1 MSRGI
6 HESHIEEA
14 ALDWFEELGWSV
26 LHGPD
31 IAPEELASERES
43 YSDVI
48 LRVRLESAI
57 DSLNPTLPA
66 QAKEEALRK
75 VLHIDSPSLILRNRA
90 FHKLLTD
97 GIPVEYRREPS
108 PPNAAAFAPSPNGRG
123 GNNVKN
129 IHPPST
135 SGRGNEGEGVVDDPG
150 GIAHDLVKLID
161 FENPDSNDW
170 LVVNQFTVVDLPA
183 RLPAL
188 DTQAGGAQAGGQ
200 HNRRPDIVVFVNGLP
215 LAVIE
220 LKNPADENATI
231 ETARKQFETYK
242 AEIPSLFNT
251 NELLIASDGDQARMG
266 SLTAG
271 REWYLPWKTIDGKT
285 IADPDDLELETLIK
299 GVFDKQRFL
308 DLIRHFIVFE
318 NWEDSVVKI
327 TAAYHQFHA
336 TRKAVDT
343 VVAASQPDG
352 GKQGGVVWHTQG
364 SGKSLTMVFCAGKL
378 VLHPEMRNPTILVI
392 TDRND
397 LDDQLFGTF
406 ARCHELLRQ
415 KPVQAANRA
424 HLRKLLAVA
433 SGGVVFST
441 IQKFMPPSAA
451 PSPANAEAFAS
462 SPRGRGGH
470 QSASDEMPCL
480 TDRDNVVVIAD
491 EAHRSQ
497 YAFIDGFAKHIRDAL
512 PKATFIGFT
521 GTPIE
526 LSDRNTYAVF
536 GNTISTYDIRQAVED
551 KATVPIY
558 YESRIAKLDLPKDQL
573 PHVDE
578 ELEEVTENE
587 EIERVEKLKSKW
599 AALEAIVGT
608 DKRLALVADD
618 LLQHFDDRQ
627 SAMEGKAM
635 IVGMSRRI
643 CVAIY
648 DQIVKRHPEWVDEDL
663 PAPRPGVFFVYVVA
677 CEGGSYYIGQT
688 DDLQRRWHEHV
699 AGTGADWTKKHKP
712 RYIPHY
718 EEFTSREEAVTRE
731 KELKTTSG
739 RRWIKQVID
748 EGRARQA
755 GDEKGTIKV
764 VMSGSA
770 SDPVSWQPHMRNKQ
784 QRDRLA
790 KRFKDPDDPLKLVI
804 VRDMWLTGFDVPCLH
819 TMYIDKPMKGHTL
832 MQAIARVNR
841 VFRDKP
847 GGLIVDY
854 IGLADSLRKALK
866 NYTDGGGKGE
876 IQYDQTQAVALML
889 EKLEICRDIFNGFDY
904 LPYFGLDATEKMRFA
919 RRAMNHVLGLDKAK
933 DNFIR
938 AVVGLSQ
945 AFALAVP
952 RPEAIAVRDEVAFF
966 QYVKAAIVKNTQ
978 TSQRPEEELSAA
990 VRQIVDE
997 AIAPDRVIDILDA
1010 VGIDKP
1016 DISILSDTFLAEV
1029 RGMEQ
1034 RNLAVEV
1041 LRKLLSDEIKRRRK
1055 TNLVQSQKFSAMLQ
1069 ETLHRYKNRAIETM
1083 QVIEELIKLAK
1094 EMREANARGE
1104 KLGLTTEELAFYD
1117 ALETNDSAVAVMGD
1131 EVLSELARDLADTV
1145 RKSAKI
1151 DWTMKESI
1159 RAEMR
1164 VLVKRTLRKYDYPPD
1179 KQKRATET
1187 IIQQAELI
1195 GEEWAG

>member
-1 MSRGI
+1 MTLRI
-6 HESHIEEA
+6 YESHIEEA
-14 ALDWFEELGWSV
+14 ALAWFEELGWTT

-31 IAPEELASERES
+31 IAPEEPASERES

-48 LRVRLESAI
+48 LRGRLETAI
-57 DSLNPTLPA
+57 SSLNPTLPA
-66 QAKEEALRK
+66 QAKEEGLRK
-75 VLHIDSPSLILRNRA
+75 ILHINSPSLILRNRA

-97 GIPVEYRREPS
+97 GVDVE
-108 PPNAAAFAPSPNGRG
+108 A
-123 GNNVKN
+123 
-129 IHPPST
+129 
-135 SGRGNEGEGVVDDPG
+135 
-150 GIAHDLVKLID
+150 
-161 FENPDSNDW
+161 NDW
-170 LVVNQFTVVDLPA
+170 LVVNQFTVVE
-183 RLPAL
+183 
-188 DTQAGGAQAGGQ
+188 GQ
-200 HNRRPDIVVFVNGLP
+200 HNRRPDIVLFVNGLP

-220 LKNPADENATI
+220 LKNPSDENATI

-242 AEIPSLFNT
+242 AEIPSLFNA

-271 REWYLPWKTIDGKT
+271 REWYLPWKTVDGVT
-285 IADPDDLELETLIK
+285 IADPNDLELETLIK
-299 GVFDKQRFL
+299 GVFDTRRFL

-318 NWEDSVVKI
+318 NWDGSVVKI

-378 VLHPEMRNPTILVI
+378 VLHPAMRNPTILVI

-415 KPVQAANRA
+415 KPVQAENRE

-441 IQKFMPPSAA
+441 IQKFFP
-451 PSPANAEAFAS
+451 EE
-462 SPRGRGGH
+462 RGD
-470 QSASDEMPCL
+470 AYPCL
-480 TDRDNVVVIAD
+480 TERDNVVVIAD

-558 YESRIAKLDLPKDQL
+558 YESRIANLDLPEDQL

-578 ELEEVTENE
+578 ELEEITENE

-599 AALEAIVGT
+599 AALEEIVGT
-608 DKRLALVADD
+608 KKRLDLVVED

-648 DQIVKRHPEWVDEDL
+648 DQIVKRHPEWVDED
-663 PAPRPGVFFVYVVA
+663 
-677 CEGGSYYIGQT
+677 
-688 DDLQRRWHEHV
+688 
-699 AGTGADWTKKHKP
+699 
-712 RYIPHY
+712 
-718 EEFTSREEAVTRE
+718 
-731 KELKTTSG
+731 
-739 RRWIKQVID
+739 
-748 EGRARQA
+748 
-755 GDEKGTIKV
+755 DEKGVIKV

-784 QRDRLA
+784 RRDRLA

-804 VRDMWLTGFDVPCLH
+804 VRDMWLTGYDVPCLH

-876 IQYDQTQAVALML
+876 IQYDQGQAVALMM
-889 EKLEICRDIFNGFDY
+889 EKLEICRDIFDGFDY
-904 LPYFGLDATEKMRFA
+904 QPYFGLDATEKMRFA
-919 RRAMNHVLGLDKAK
+919 RRAMNHVLGLDDAK
-933 DNFIR
+933 DDFIR

-966 QYVKAAIVKNTQ
+966 QYVKASIVKNTQ

-990 VRQIVDE
+990 VRQIVDK

-1041 LRKLLSDEIKRRRK
+1041 LRKLLNDEIKLRRK
-1055 TNLVQSQKFSAMLQ
+1055 TNLVQSQKFSVMLQ

-1094 EMREANARGE
+1094 AMREANQRGE
-1104 KLGLTTEELAFYD
+1104 KLGLTIEELAFYD
-1117 ALETNDSAVAVMGD
+1117 ALETNDSAVAVLGD
-1131 EVLSELARDLADTV
+1131 AVLSKLARDLADPV

-1151 DWTMKESI
+1151 DWTMKEGI

-1179 KQKRATET
+1179 KQKKATET

-1195 GEEWAG
+1195 GEEWAE

>member
-1 MSRGI
+1 VTGTRI

-31 IAPEELASERES
+31 IAPEEPASERNS
-43 YSDVI
+43 YGDVI
-48 LRVRLESAI
+48 LRGRLESAI

-90 FHKLLTD
+90 FHKMLKD
-97 GIPVEYRREPS
+97 GVDVEIAE
-108 PPNAAAFAPSPNGRG
+108 NGR
-123 GNNVKN
+123 V
-129 IHPPST
+129 
-135 SGRGNEGEGVVDDPG
+135 RGEQ
-150 GIAHDLVKLID
+150 VKLVD
-161 FENPDSNDW
+161 FEKPDANDW
-170 LVVNQFTVVDLPA
+170 LVVNQFTVVE
-183 RLPAL
+183 
-188 DTQAGGAQAGGQ
+188 GQ

-271 REWYLPWKTIDGKT
+271 REWYLPWKTVDGKT

-299 GVFDKQRFL
+299 GVFDKRRFL

-378 VLHPEMRNPTILVI
+378 VLHPQMRNPTIVVI

-415 KPVQAANRA
+415 KPVQAENRA

-441 IQKFMPPSAA
+441 IQKFFP
-451 PSPANAEAFAS
+451 EE
-462 SPRGRGGH
+462 RG
-470 QSASDEMPCL
+470 DTYPCL

-558 YESRIAKLDLPKDQL
+558 YESRIANLDLPEDQL

-599 AALEAIVGT
+599 AALEEIVGT
-608 DKRLALVADD
+608 PKRLDLVVED
-618 LLQHFDDRQ
+618 LLQHFEDRQ

-648 DQIVKRHPEWVDEDL
+648 DQIVKRHPEWVDED
-663 PAPRPGVFFVYVVA
+663 
-677 CEGGSYYIGQT
+677 
-688 DDLQRRWHEHV
+688 
-699 AGTGADWTKKHKP
+699 
-712 RYIPHY
+712 
-718 EEFTSREEAVTRE
+718 
-731 KELKTTSG
+731 
-739 RRWIKQVID
+739 
-748 EGRARQA
+748 
-755 GDEKGTIKV
+755 DEKGAIKV

-770 SDPVSWQPHMRNKQ
+770 SDPVGWQPHIRNKQ
-784 QRDRLA
+784 RRDRLA
-790 KRFKDPDDPLKLVI
+790 KRFKNPDDPLKLVI

-854 IGLADSLRKALK
+854 IGLADSLRKALA
-866 NYTDGGGKGE
+866 NYTEGGGRGE
-876 IQYDQTQAVALML
+876 IQYDQGQAVALMR

-904 LPYFGLDATEKMRFA
+904 QGYFTLDATEKMRFA
-919 RRAMNHVLGLDKAK
+919 RRAMNHVLGLDDAK
-933 DNFIR
+933 DEFIR

-952 RPEAIAVRDEVAFF
+952 RPEALAVRDEVAFF
-966 QYVKAAIVKNTQ
+966 QYVKASIVKNTQ

-990 VRQIVDE
+990 VRQIVDK

-1041 LRKLLSDEIKRRRK
+1041 LRKLLNDEIKIRRK
-1055 TNLVQSQKFSAMLQ
+1055 TNLVQSRHFSEMLL
-1069 ETLHRYKNRAIETM
+1069 ETMHRYKNRAIETM
-1083 QVIEELIKLAK
+1083 QVIEELIRLGK
-1094 EMREANARGE
+1094 EMREANQRGE
-1104 KLGLTTEELAFYD
+1104 KLGLTTDELAFYD
-1117 ALETNDSAVAVMGD
+1117 ALETNDSAVAVLGD
-1131 EVLSELARDLADTV
+1131 EMLSELARDLADTV

-1164 VLVKRTLRKYDYPPD
+1164 VLVKRTLRKFGYPPD
-1179 KQKRATET
+1179 KQKKATET

-1195 GEEWAG
+1195 GKEWAG